1 MNECM
6 DGWTDNRGVG
16 GGGGGGGGGDND
28 RNRSVGLKK
37 IKAIRK

>member
-6 DGWTDNRGVG
+6 DGWTDNRGVDG
-16 GGGGGGGGGDND
+16 GGGGGSGGDND
-28 RNRSVGLKK
+28 RNRSVGRKK